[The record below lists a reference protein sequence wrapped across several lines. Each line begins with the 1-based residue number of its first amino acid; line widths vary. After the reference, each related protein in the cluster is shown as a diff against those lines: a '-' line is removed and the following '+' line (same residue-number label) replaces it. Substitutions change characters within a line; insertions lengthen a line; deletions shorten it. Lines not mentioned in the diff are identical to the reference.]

1 VAIRALNDPVSAD
14 LRADILWRQ
23 RDWPALAKTLER
35 RLADAPSADLPLAR
49 REQELAVRLAVAHAQ
64 LGAGRAL
71 ADLRS
76 RFTPAMDGTAMGPAF
91 LLASAPREP
100 AAPNA
105 LLSTA
110 ERQIE
115 TIRAFLDQ

>member
-1 VAIRALNDPVSAD
+1 MHRPPTYRSQGASRSWRSAL
-14 LRADILWRQ
+14 RWR
-23 RDWPALAKTLER
+23 T
-35 RLADAPSADLPLAR
+35 PSWEP
-49 REQELAVRLAVAHAQ
+49 
-64 LGAGRAL
+64 AGRWRTSAHG
-71 ADLRS
+71 
-76 RFTPAMDGTAMGPAF
+76 FTPAMDGTAMGPAF